1 MVIRSA
7 RPEDIPAVLELW
19 RQFWTPQP
27 FESNL
32 WNKIEK
38 EPDMVLVAEDQGNI
52 VGTVI
57 GGFDLWWSWIYR
69 VAVDQ
74 KSQRKGIG
82 ILLLK
87 GIQERFKARGL
98 NSAGLIVS
106 PENKAMLFLLRKFT
120 YREHKEGY
128 YGIKFS

>member
-1 MVIRSA
+1 MIVRSA

-32 WNKIEK
+32 QRKIEK
-38 EPDMVLVAEDQGNI
+38 EPDLVVVVEDHGSI
-52 VGTVI
+52 IGTVI

-74 KSQRKGIG
+74 KSQRKGVG

-87 GIQERFKARGL
+87 EIQGRFKARGID
-98 NSAGLIVS
+98 SAGLIVS
-106 PENKAMLFLLRKFT
+106 PDNKAMLSLLRKFT